1 MVLVRRFIEI
11 GAEKRGENGPFV
23 LHARG
28 LHEDILHG
36 IREPQPH
43 RLYGVLAP
51 AKAMAEVPA
60 LERIPRHL
68 QIRPSQ
74 AE

>member
-1 MVLVRRFIEI
+1 MRAAFTRIFFTVSVS
-11 GAEKRGENGPFV
+11 
-23 LHARG
+23 
-28 LHEDILHG
+28 
-36 IREPQPH
+36 PQPH

-51 AKAMAEVPA
+51 AKAMAEAPA